1 LTTIPNQET
10 AEPVE
15 PARTLESL
23 TRRLPEAAGLTL
35 ALVGCALALLL
46 ASYEPAVPDRPA
58 TSLFGHDGVRVTE
71 WLFRRFGLSP
81 WLLCP
86 FIAAWGWRVGTH
98 RPIERP
104 VRLIVA
110 IPLALVFAMLAIAA
124 FWRNDIDFAAGTF
137 GDALY
142 AVMVPP
148 ISSLTGFAP
157 KGVGIVA
164 ALLALATLPSAL
176 GSTIRIR
183 ATLRRFVPA
192 EISVPLPRFRVRT
205 IGDAAEEPQASKA
218 SGPVAAEVTP
228 APRKSRAKAAA
239 AGPQTPTDLG
249 PVRTWKLPPLDLLA
263 EPPEAKKGT
272 AKDKDK
278 EDEAVARR
286 ARKLEAVLL
295 EFGVKGEVVDTKPG
309 PVITLFEYQPA
320 PGVKASQVIGLADDI
335 ARSMSAASARVSAIP
350 GRTVL
355 GIEIPNKV
363 REAVALRELLESK
376 AFTKAPAGLVLALGK
391 NIGGDPVV
399 ADLVAMPH
407 LLIAGTTG
415 SGKSVG
421 INSMILS
428 LLYRLTPNECRFL
441 MVDPKMLELAVYG
454 GIPHL
459 LAPVVTDPLE
469 AVAALRW
476 AVREMELRYKLM
488 SSYGVRNIAGF
499 NAHVAKLKSK
509 AAAKTAAAKAG
520 TDEGEKA
527 SDIPNPMP
535 NIVIVVD
542 EIADLML
549 TAGKDVETAV
559 QRITQMA
566 RAAGIHLVMATQR
579 PSADVITGTIKANF
593 PTRISFQVTSKIDSR
608 TILGE
613 GGAELLLGK
622 GDMLYAAGGGKMQR
636 VHGAF
641 VSDDE
646 IGAVADF
653 LKAQG
658 EPNFVNF
665 DVNGPIPAASIPPAA
680 PATMDEPDDDAPA
693 MEEPEGAEDED
704 EAEEVEIEAATGTE
718 PARRRPANPRGG
730 RKGRKGRN

>member
-1 LTTIPNQET
+1 LTTIPNQE
-10 AEPVE
+10 AAQ
-15 PARTLESL
+15 PARTAESL
-23 TRRLPEAAGLTL
+23 TRRLPEVAGLALALAGVVL
-35 ALVGCALALLL
+35 ALVL
-46 ASYEPAVPDRPA
+46 ASYTPGATPDEPA
-58 TSLFGHDGVRVTE
+58 TSLFGRDGVRIAE
-71 WLFRRFGLSP
+71 EGFRRFGLTP
-81 WLLCP
+81 WLVGP
-86 FIAAWGWRVGTH
+86 FLAAWGWRVGTR
-98 RPIERP
+98 RPIDRP
-104 VRLIVA
+104 GRLVVA
-110 IPLALVFAMLAIAA
+110 IPLAFLFATLAIAA

-142 AVMVPP
+142 AIMVPA

-164 ALLALATLPSAL
+164 AFLAAAATPSAL

-183 ATLRRFVPA
+183 GTLRRFVPA
-192 EISVPLPRFRVRT
+192 EINLPLPRVR
-205 IGDAAEEPQASKA
+205 IRAVGGVVEPEQPQA
-218 SGPVAAEVTP
+218 GPAAAPTAAEVTP
-228 APRKSRAKAAA
+228 SPRKTREKASA
-239 AGPQTPTDLG
+239 AGPQVPTDLG
-249 PVRTWKLPPLDLLA
+249 PVRAYKLPPLDLLSS
-263 EPPEAKKGT
+263 PPEPKKGT
-272 AKDKDK
+272 AKDKEK
-278 EDEAVARR
+278 EAEAVARR

-363 REAVALRELLESK
+363 REAVTLRELLESK
-376 AFTKAPAGLVLALGK
+376 AFDKAPQGLVLALGK

-441 MVDPKMLELAVYG
+441 MVDPKMLELAIYG

-499 NAHVAKLKSK
+499 NGHVAKLKAK
-509 AAAKTAAAKAG
+509 ASPKTAAAKAEAEDDG
-520 TDEGEKA
+520 ADE
-527 SDIPNPMP
+527 IPNPMP

-646 IGAVADF
+646 IGAVAGF
-653 LKAQG
+653 LKEQG
-658 EPNFVNF
+658 EPSFVNF
-665 DVNGPIPAASIPPAA
+665 DVNGPMPAPKAA
-680 PATMDEPDDDAPA
+680 ERREAAV
-693 MEEPEGAEDED
+693 EEPA
-704 EAEEVEIEAATGTE
+704 EAEESPDDIPDEAAEAAESG
-718 PARRRPANPRGG
+718 RRRSGRGG
-730 RKGRKGRN
+730 RRRGKGAG